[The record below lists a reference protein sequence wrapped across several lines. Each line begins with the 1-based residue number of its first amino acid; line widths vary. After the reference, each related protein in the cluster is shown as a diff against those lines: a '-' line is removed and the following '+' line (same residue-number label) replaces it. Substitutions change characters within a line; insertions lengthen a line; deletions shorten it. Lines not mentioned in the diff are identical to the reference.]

1 VQTSATSTPPTISSH
16 ETADVNTKFPTRILF
31 AEAEA
36 IVRDV
41 AAAHPL
47 SVERVSS
54 ARAAGRVL
62 VEDIVAPIALPSFDN
77 SAMDGYALRAAD
89 AGETNA
95 SLRLI
100 GEQFAGPALGLSV
113 GPGECARITT
123 GAPLPEGADAVVMKE
138 NTRVDGERIVL
149 ATAVARDAHVRRAGE
164 DVAVSDLLLRAGTR
178 LTPVQASL
186 AAAVGHAELPVARR
200 PTVAVFTTGDELC
213 PPGQPLDPGMIYDS
227 NRSLLMN
234 LLVAEGLEPF
244 AWPILPDDPER
255 IRALLRDAGN
265 AFDVVI
271 TCGGV
276 SAGEK
281 DYLPGLLGEL
291 GGIHFWKV
299 LMRPGMPL
307 LLGTVGQAQV
317 LALPGNPVSVL
328 ATFLTLGRQLLR
340 DLQGDASPLPS
351 IAARLSMPIAKA
363 HDRREFQR
371 GRLDFSGDGR
381 VRVAPHPATASH
393 RLRGAADSDCLIV
406 LPEGQ
411 QQLPVGHVVDVLR
424 Y

>member
-1 VQTSATSTPPTISSH
+1 
-16 ETADVNTKFPTRILF
+16 
-31 AEAEA
+31 
-36 IVRDV
+36 
-41 AAAHPL
+41 
-47 SVERVSS
+47 
-54 ARAAGRVL
+54 
-62 VEDIVAPIALPSFDN
+62 IVAPIALPSFDN

-100 GEQFAGPALGLSV
+100 GEQFAGRPLGLSI

-138 NTRVDGERIVL
+138 NTRIDGERIVL
-149 ATAVARDAHVRRAGE
+149 ATAVARDVHVRRASE
-164 DVAVSDLLLRAGTR
+164 DVAVGDLLLRAGTR
-178 LTPVQASL
+178 VTPVQASL
-186 AAAVGHAELPVARR
+186 AAAVGMAELPVARR
-200 PTVAVFTTGDELC
+200 PTVAVFTTGDELR

-227 NRSLLMN
+227 NRTLLMN

-244 AWPILPDDPER
+244 AWPILPDDPDR
-255 IRALLRDAGN
+255 LRALLRDAGN

-291 GGIHFWKV
+291 GDIHFWKV

-307 LLGTVGQAQV
+307 LLGTVGRAQV

-340 DLQGDASPLPS
+340 GLQADAFPS
-351 IAARLSMPIAKA
+351 SKIAARLSIPIVKA

-371 GRLDFSGDGR
+371 GRLDFGADGT

-406 LPEGQ
+406 LPEGP
-411 QQLPVGHVVDVLR
+411 QQLSVDTVVDVLR